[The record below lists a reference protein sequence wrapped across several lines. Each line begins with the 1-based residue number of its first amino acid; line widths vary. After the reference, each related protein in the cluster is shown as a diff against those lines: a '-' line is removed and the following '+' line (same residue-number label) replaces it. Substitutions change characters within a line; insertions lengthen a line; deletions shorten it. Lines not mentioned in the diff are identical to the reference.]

1 MSLHA
6 LIVMSYRQL
15 RRDHSRF
22 PHGGL
27 AHAIARECNCT
38 VGEVLEALTNELQ
51 RSE

>member
-6 LIVMSYRQL
+6 LIIMSYRQL
-15 RRDHSRF
+15 RDDHAQF
-22 PHGGL
+22 MHGGL
-27 AHAIARECNCT
+27 AHLIAQECNCL